1 MEIQFTQMENP
12 TCLNDWCLNVGVSPK
27 GADKILEVLPNIGM
41 AWGTDGNSFAEIA
54 YNYFGNLRGD
64 TPIIDPNLPCQL
76 NYVIVISDGYIR
88 NWWEAYR
95 TLAKLRD
102 EHEVTTLMVGYGG
115 SYNTSAKPIFDR
127 LARAG
132 SCKSPGNWWDVTD
145 PYTFEPLT
153 DKTGCERAIGAD
165 TPEDLKTEI
174 GSKIRQ
180 IIAEIIIFSSF
191 NYSNS

>member
-1 MEIQFTQMENP
+1 
-12 TCLNDWCLNVGVSPK
+12 
-27 GADKILEVLPNIGM
+27 M

-115 SYNTSAKPIFDR
+115 SYNTSAKPVFDR

-174 GSKIRQ
+174 GSKLDRLLLRDYHFQLLQLQQLLKKEDLFIKLSLLMKLMENGQ
-180 IIAEIIIFSSF
+180 DI
-191 NYSNS
+191 Y